1 MNAESLMIFNY
12 GDFCWRQSRFCDRSG
27 KLHQAGDDSGRR
39 ESNLEDESFIDLRK
53 IFRSKAGTMEDT
65 SGKIVE
71 MPKKTSLSSKVCKV
85 CGDVIER
92 TRRAARDWEKIHY
105 CSAAC
110 RRTGVAHKRMATA
123 S

>member
-1 MNAESLMIFNY
+1 
-12 GDFCWRQSRFCDRSG
+12 
-27 KLHQAGDDSGRR
+27 
-39 ESNLEDESFIDLRK
+39 
-53 IFRSKAGTMEDT
+53 MEET

-71 MPKKTSLSSKVCKV
+71 MPKKASLSSKVCKV

-92 TRRAARDWEKIHY
+92 TRRAARDWEKIQY

-110 RRTGVAHKRMATA
+110 RRTGVAQNRMATA